1 MPRSQTR
8 SRGVAAP
15 RRRNQRGDTV
25 SYLLT
30 VAFVTMLFLVG
41 LAVVLILFGWGTAA
55 GTVLL
60 TMVLVLLVLAG
71 LFLATGGGA
80 SRRDWS

>member
-8 SRGVAAP
+8 PRVVAAP
-15 RRRNQRGDTV
+15 QRRHRRGDTV

-30 VAFVTMLFLVG
+30 VAFVMTLFLVG

-55 GTVLL
+55 GAVLL
-60 TMVLVLLVLAG
+60 TMVIVLLVLAG
-71 LFLATGGGA
+71 LFGTP
-80 SRRDWS
+80 RN